1 MVSDLLLLIKAQEP
15 ILPTA
20 SNRINVME
28 QVKTVVGAHR
38 DMAQRRGIDI
48 EIDGDE
54 SLDINGEG
62 EQIQAAV
69 AKLLENAIAYSPDG
83 KGITVSVKPNE
94 DGTKVLLS
102 VLDRGCGITQ
112 KEQSRIFERF
122 YRIDKA
128 RSRKSGGAGLGLA
141 IVRNMVERNRGEIF
155 VESKVGEGSTFTISF
170 PCFDTEEDPF

>member
-1 MVSDLLLLIKAQEP
+1 MEHMVSGLLLLIKAQEP

-62 EQIQAAV
+62 EQIQAVVLAEV
-69 AKLLENAIAYSPDG
+69 A
-83 KGITVSVKPNE
+83 
-94 DGTKVLLS
+94 
-102 VLDRGCGITQ
+102 RGGRGRKAARKRHRLFTGRQGHNRIRQ
-112 KEQSRIFERF
+112 AERGRHQSAAQR
-122 YRIDKA
+122 A
-128 RSRKSGGAGLGLA
+128 
-141 IVRNMVERNRGEIF
+141 
-155 VESKVGEGSTFTISF
+155 
-170 PCFDTEEDPF
+170 